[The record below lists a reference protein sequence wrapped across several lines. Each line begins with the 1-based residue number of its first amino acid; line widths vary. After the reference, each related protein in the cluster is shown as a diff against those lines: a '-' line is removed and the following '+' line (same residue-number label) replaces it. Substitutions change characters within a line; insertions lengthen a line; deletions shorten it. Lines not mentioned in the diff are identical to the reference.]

1 MTAHRLTGADTLRYY
16 ALFLRGSPLRLVFA
30 KSTNCCSLI
39 EFTIWRDAPLR
50 LAFDRSPRL
59 AASAAPAAICCFFDL
74 AGIWCSIIL
83 LNGCLETPGTLSLR
97 LSLLLFVRRIEHH
110 SGHGL

>member
-1 MTAHRLTGADTLRYY
+1 MARAFFEWAMGFSDLTDPSYGALAGTDQQ
-16 ALFLRGSPLRLVFA
+16 AVGSPNPSHQSCFLRGNPLRFVFA

-74 AGIWCSIIL
+74 AGIY
-83 LNGCLETPGTLSLR
+83 
-97 LSLLLFVRRIEHH
+97 
-110 SGHGL
+110 

>member
-1 MTAHRLTGADTLRYY
+1 MPRGLPNTSYQPA
-16 ALFLRGSPLRLVFA
+16 FLRGNPLRFVFA

-74 AGIWCSIIL
+74 AGIFVL
-83 LNGCLETPGTLSLR
+83 HFTEHCLMDARIGSQSEHR
-97 LSLLLFVRRIEHH
+97 RSLLHAGLFDALFVIHAV
-110 SGHGL
+110 